1 MLFVSN
7 VILDLGLY
15 NDDVKQGL
23 IKKKNVKMTN
33 LIQLL

>member
-23 IKKKNVKMTN
+23 IKKKMLK
-33 LIQLL
+33 